1 MKKVTNAIYCS
12 DINVIGGIETYL
24 YELAKKYGDYD
35 IQLFYNT
42 ADENQLRRLKKYIKC
57 NKLDHKEKIQC
68 KQLFVLYHCQT
79 NDFEADKIILILHA
93 TYSKA
98 HPAPYNELTNEI
110 YGCSKSVAEDYTRL
124 YDRKAEVCYNPITIE
139 KPKKILKLIS
149 ATRLTKEKGKNRM
162 IELGNQL
169 DKWNIPY
176 VWLIFTNDRFPINN
190 PNIIYMQP
198 RLDIRDYIA
207 EADYLVQLSDTEGY
221 CYSVLEALCLGT
233 SVIATPIPCFKE
245 MGIENKKQGYIIDF
259 DMSNIPIKEIYNN
272 IPKFE
277 YTPFEDSYDKL
288 IIKEK
293 SNYKEELKMKFR
305 VKALPTF
312 TMPDNERGKIP
323 EVGEEWIVTKER
335 LDVLLGDNSYHK
347 ALVEVVEELKE
358 EQPKKEVKIEL
369 PKEKKIKKTKK
380 SLK

>member
-12 DINVIGGIETYL
+12 DLNVIGGIETYL

-42 ADENQLRRLKKYIKC
+42 ADKNQLRRLKKYIKC

-68 KQLFVLYHCQT
+68 KQLFILYHT
-79 NDFEADKIILILHA
+79 PTPDFEADKIILILHA

-98 HPAPYNELTNEI
+98 SAGTYNELTNEI
-110 YGCSKSVAEDYTRL
+110 YGCSKAVAEDYEKL
-124 YDRKAEVCYNPITIE
+124 YNRKAGVCYNPISID
-139 KPKKILKLIS
+139 KPQRVLKLIS

-162 IELGNQL
+162 IELGKQL
-169 DKWNIPY
+169 DAAEIPY
-176 VWLIFTNDRFPINN
+176 IWLVFTNDRYGINN
-190 PNIIYMQP
+190 PNIVYMQP
-198 RLDIRDYIA
+198 RLDIRNYIA

-233 SVIATPIPCFKE
+233 PVIVTPIPCLIE
-245 MGIENKKQGYIIDF
+245 MGVENGKNGYIIDF

-277 YTPFEDSYDKL
+277 YTPFEDGYDKL

-293 SNYKEELKMKFR
+293 SKYKEELKMKFR

-312 TMPDNERGKIP
+312 TMPDNERGKTP

-358 EQPKKEVKIEL
+358 VEPKKEI
-369 PKEKKIKKTKK
+369 KKAVKKTKK
-380 SLK
+380 SQK